1 MAEARAKPQ
10 ADVTLKGFMFAETL
24 LLLSLAS
31 HWAVLLNTNGW
42 YGCEEL
48 NSSCPKRVR
57 NAENFATRLRSSRA
71 DA

>member
-1 MAEARAKPQ
+1 MHHL
-10 ADVTLKGFMFAETL
+10 ADVTLKGVMFAETL

-57 NAENFATRLRSSRA
+57 NAENFATRLHSSRA